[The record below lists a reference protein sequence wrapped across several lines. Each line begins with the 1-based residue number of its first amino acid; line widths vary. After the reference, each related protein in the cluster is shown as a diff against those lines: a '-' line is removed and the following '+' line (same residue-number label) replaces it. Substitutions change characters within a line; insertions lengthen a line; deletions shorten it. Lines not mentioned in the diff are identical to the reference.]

1 MDNSRQMM
9 VVSPC
14 KGATLIMTSKE
25 KQKDDDLY
33 ENSYKLEPDGKFQ
46 SDKINSVIQE
56 ILENELANKTYK
68 PEICVGQSKLLAE
81 KLKQA
86 VKAQGFKKYKLVVM
100 VSIGENEVSPSV
112 SFSSQCVWNTSV
124 DNYSEYSYCNNSLYA
139 VGRVFAVSI
148 D

>member
-1 MDNSRQMM
+1 
-9 VVSPC
+9 
-14 KGATLIMTSKE
+14 MTSKE
-25 KQKDDDLY
+25 KQEDDDLY

-56 ILENELANKTYK
+56 ILKNELVDKTYK

-81 KLKQA
+81 KIKQA
-86 VKAQGFKKYKLVVM
+86 VKAQGFKKYKLVVV

-112 SFSSQCVWNTSV
+112 SFSSQCIWNASV
-124 DNYSEYSYCNNSLYA
+124 DNYSENSYFNNSLYA
-139 VGRVFAVSI
+139 IGRVFAVSI

>member
-100 VSIGENEVSPSV
+100 ISIEKMKSV
-112 SFSSQCVWNTSV
+112 RQCLSQVNAYGTQVWTTIQNIRIVITHFMLL
-124 DNYSEYSYCNNSLYA
+124 EGCLQ
-139 VGRVFAVSI
+139 FL
-148 D
+148 